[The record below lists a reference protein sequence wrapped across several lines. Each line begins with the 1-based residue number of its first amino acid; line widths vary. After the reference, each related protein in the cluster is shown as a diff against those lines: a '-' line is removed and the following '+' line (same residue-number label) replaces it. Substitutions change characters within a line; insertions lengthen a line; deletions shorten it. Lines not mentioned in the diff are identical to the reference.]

1 MNGMERRG
9 RGAHFLRA
17 SGPAFFVCRLRLRG
31 FCDSFSLCL
40 SFLRFLENFIF
51 SLRRAY
57 PFGALRRPQALA
69 FLLGAFVIPLPFLK
83 ILLFPFD
90 ALGPRGGPYFLLL
103 QKVGKDRRKGVS
115 PPCESPDQS
124 GVLDA
129 PLWKPPSLAPLSGL
143 AELLAASRLE
153 LRCRW
158 GRPRARAR
166 SPRPPHLHRFGFGGF
181 APWPPTFPV
190 GERLPVMRTCWG
202 FRPLAPAFPK
212 GKSPPIMRAAHGT
225 AFDKACGQ
233 RLRKSPGSS
242 CREAARSSVTPLARL
257 WPQATL
263 ARPPGG
269 IPKGAQPSLASLCL
283 LSAGQKVGA
292 PARPERVEGIN
303 QKFKKGKGIKKALG
317 KKNDACEARRRE
329 KL

>member
-129 PLWKPPSLAPLSGL
+129 PLWKPPSP
-143 AELLAASRLE
+143 
-153 LRCRW
+153 RW
-158 GRPRARAR
+158 RGRPGRTPRRFAAGASVPLGKARARAR
-166 SPRPPHLHRFGFGGF
+166 SPRPPHLHRFGLGASPPCPLRFQRGTF
-181 APWPPTFPV
+181 ADHARLGASPPCPP
-190 GERLPVMRTCWG
+190 RS
-202 FRPLAPAFPK
+202 PK
-212 GKSPPIMRAAHGT
+212 GKVCRSCAQRMVPRSKRLAA
-225 AFDKACGQ
+225 KPSQ
-233 RLRKSPGSS
+233 ISRKLLPRKRLG
-242 CREAARSSVTPLARL
+242 V
-257 WPQATL
+257 
-263 ARPPGG
+263 
-269 IPKGAQPSLASLCL
+269 PSLPSRGC
-283 LSAGQKVGA
+283 GR
-292 PARPERVEGIN
+292 RP
-303 QKFKKGKGIKKALG
+303 L
-317 KKNDACEARRRE
+317 
-329 KL
+329 

>member
-129 PLWKPPSLAPLSGL
+129 PLWKPPSPRWRGRPGRTPRRFAAGASVPLGKAASACALATAAAPPPLRVWGLRPLAPCVIPLGNV
-143 AELLAASRLE
+143 
-153 LRCRW
+153 CRSCA
-158 GRPRARAR
+158 PV
-166 SPRPPHLHRFGFGGF
+166 GGF
-181 APWPPTFPV
+181 APLPPT
-190 GERLPVMRTCWG
+190 
-202 FRPLAPAFPK
+202 FPK
-212 GKSPPIMRAAHGT
+212 GKSLPIMRASAWYRVRNG
-225 AFDKACGQ
+225 FCG
-233 RLRKSPGSS
+233 RSLRKSPGSS
-242 CREAARSSVTPLARL
+242 CRVS
-257 WPQATL
+257 
-263 ARPPGG
+263 G
-269 IPKGAQPSLASLCL
+269 
-283 LSAGQKVGA
+283 
-292 PARPERVEGIN
+292 
-303 QKFKKGKGIKKALG
+303 
-317 KKNDACEARRRE
+317 
-329 KL
+329 